1 MRLTTFCINGEGRCA
16 PRGLYTKPH
25 PPSPAFLVSRI
36 CAYKPPLILH
46 SQVPSS
52 NYPPLSIYKVVSHVS
67 SRRLGT
73 HPCCLEFQ
81 SAKPNPVFGPRTLG
95 GFGNCFS
102 SLGHATGSPGP
113 AIRSPFLIPSL
124 SR

>member
-1 MRLTTFCINGEGRCA
+1 MLQLPTFI
-16 PRGLYTKPH
+16 
-25 PPSPAFLVSRI
+25 SPTNSSQSSS
-36 CAYKPPLILH
+36 LIKL
-46 SQVPSS
+46 
-52 NYPPLSIYKVVSHVS
+52 PPLSIHKVVSHVS

-73 HPCCLEFQ
+73 HRCFLEFQ